1 MSCRRLPVGRGALA
15 AVMLA
20 VLTVLASGCASPSGS
35 SPTTPAGTGSAST
48 APRPVTVFAAA
59 SLQAAFTEI
68 AMLDLTLAVTFSFD
82 GSPTLVDQV
91 LAGAPADVLA
101 TADEATLARAVQ
113 GGAAASTPAI
123 FASNTGVLIV
133 PKGNPGQVTGLDQSL
148 TGRRLVVCAP
158 AVPCGATARAIAN
171 AAGVA
176 LRPVSEELKVSDVRG
191 KVTSGEADAGIVFTT
206 DARAAGEQVETV
218 ALPGAERFATR
229 YPIVIVNDARH
240 ADAARAFVTLVT
252 GPRGQEVLGRHGFT
266 AP

>member
-1 MSCRRLPVGRGALA
+1 MRPALA
-15 AVMLA
+15 CLA
-20 VLTVLASGCASPSGS
+20 VLAVLLSACAGAPAASS
-35 SPTTPAGTGSAST
+35 TGSGGAG

-68 AMLDLTLAVTFSFD
+68 ARLDPMLAITFSFD

-101 TADEATLARAVQ
+101 TADEATMTRAVQ
-113 GGAAASTPAI
+113 GGAAAPDPAI

-133 PKGNPGQVTGLDQSL
+133 PRGNPAGITGLDASL
-148 TGRRLVVCAP
+148 SGRRLVVCAP
-158 AVPCGATARAIAN
+158 AVPCGATARAIAS
-171 AAGVA
+171 AAGVT

-206 DARAAGEQVETV
+206 DARSAGDKVETIP
-218 ALPGAERFATR
+218 LPGAERFATR
-229 YPIVIVNDARH
+229 YPITALNQAPH
-240 ADAARAFVTLVT
+240 ADAARAFVALVT
-252 GPRGQEVLGRHGFT
+252 GPRGQEVMARHGFT